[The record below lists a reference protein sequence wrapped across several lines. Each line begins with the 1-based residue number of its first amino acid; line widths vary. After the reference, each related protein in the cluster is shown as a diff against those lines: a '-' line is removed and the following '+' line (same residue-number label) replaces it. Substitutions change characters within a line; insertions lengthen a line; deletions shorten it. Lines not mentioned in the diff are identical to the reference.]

1 MQKRKFG
8 NTRLEVTPLGF
19 GGAPIGML
27 DTEEERTA
35 KVLNLLLDSGVNL
48 IDTAAGYYGSEEMI
62 GKTISQRRDEYILVS
77 KCGGQIPESDDPA
90 WSPALIT
97 KTIDRSL
104 QRLKTDRLDVMLIHT
119 CDLETLKQG
128 DALAALVEARDAGKI
143 RFPGYSGDNEAVAY
157 AATLE
162 DVKVIQT
169 SINIT
174 DQVNIE
180 GLLPKARE
188 NNIGVMVK
196 RPIANA
202 AWKKL
207 SDQQGLYKDYAKTYT
222 ERLQKMN
229 LNPADL
235 SFEGAPEAVWP
246 EIALRFTISQPGVH
260 VAIIGTTNPQNTQAN
275 IQAAEKGPLPDEAI
289 IKIRDAFNKANSDG
303 SWIAQG

>member
-1 MQKRKFG
+1 MEKRAFG
-8 NTRLEVTPLGF
+8 NTGLEVTPLGF

-27 DTEEERTA
+27 DTEESRTDII
-35 KVLNLLLDSGVNL
+35 LNLLLDSGVNL
-48 IDTAAGYYGSEEMI
+48 IDTAASYYGSEDLI
-62 GKTISQRRDEYILVS
+62 GKTIGHRRDEFILVS
-77 KCGGQIPESDDPA
+77 KCGGEFDEFDDPA
-90 WSPALIT
+90 WSPAVIT

-104 QRLKTDRLDVMLIHT
+104 QRLKTDRLDVMLLHT
-119 CDLETLKQG
+119 CDLETLQKG
-128 DALAALVEARDAGKI
+128 DALAALVKARDAGKI
-143 RFPGYSGDNEAVAY
+143 RFPGYSGDNETVAY

-174 DQVNIE
+174 DQVNID
-180 GLLPKARE
+180 GLLPGARE

-207 SDQQGLYKDYAKTYT
+207 SDQQGMYKDYAKTYT

-235 SFEGAPEAVWP
+235 GFDGAPEIVWP

-260 VAIIGTTNPQNTQAN
+260 VAIIGTTNPDNARAN
-275 IQAAEKGPLPDEAI
+275 IAVAEKGPLPDEVVK
-289 IKIRDAFNKANSDG
+289 KIRDAFKVASSDG
-303 SWIAQG
+303 SWVAQG

>member
-1 MQKRKFG
+1 MEKRAFG
-8 NTRLEVTPLGF
+8 NTGLEVTPLGF

-27 DTEEERTA
+27 DTEESRTD
-35 KVLNLLLDSGVNL
+35 KILNLLLDSGVNL
-48 IDTAAGYYGSEEMI
+48 IDTAASYYGSEEMI
-62 GKTISQRRDEYILVS
+62 GKPVGHRRDEFILVS
-77 KCGGQIPESDDPA
+77 KCGGEFDEFDDPA
-90 WSPALIT
+90 WSPAVIT

-104 QRLKTDRLDVMLIHT
+104 QRLKTDRLDVMLLHT
-119 CDLETLKQG
+119 CDLETLQKG
-128 DALAALVEARDAGKI
+128 DALAALVKARDAGKI
-143 RFPGYSGDNEAVAY
+143 RFPGYSGDNETVAY

-174 DQVNIE
+174 DQVNID
-180 GLLPKARE
+180 GLLPGARE

-207 SDQQGLYKDYAKTYT
+207 SDQQGMYKDYAKTYT

-235 SFEGAPEAVWP
+235 GFDGAPETVWP

-260 VAIIGTTNPQNTQAN
+260 VAIIGTTNPDNARAN
-275 IQAAEKGPLPDEAI
+275 IAVAEKGPLPDEVVT
-289 IKIRDAFNKANSDG
+289 KIRDAFKASNSDG
-303 SWIAQG
+303 SWVAQG

>member
-1 MQKRKFG
+1 MEKRAFG
-8 NTRLEVTPLGF
+8 NTGLEVTPLGF

-27 DTEEERTA
+27 ETEESRTDQI
-35 KVLNLLLDSGVNL
+35 LNLLLDSGVNL
-48 IDTAAGYYGSEEMI
+48 IDTAASYCGSEEVI
-62 GKTISQRRDEYILVS
+62 GKTVGHRRDEFILVS
-77 KCGGQIPESDDPA
+77 KCGGKFDEFDDPE
-90 WSPALIT
+90 WSPAVIT

-104 QRLKTDRLDVMLIHT
+104 QRLKTDRLDVMLLHT
-119 CDLETLKQG
+119 CDLETLQKG
-128 DALAALVEARDAGKI
+128 DALAALVKARDAGKI
-143 RFPGYSGDNEAVAY
+143 RFPGYSGDNETVAY

-174 DQVNIE
+174 DQVNID
-180 GLLPKARE
+180 GLLPGARE

-207 SDQQGLYKDYAKTYT
+207 SDQQGMYKDYAKTYT
-222 ERLQKMN
+222 ERLQKMH

-235 SFEGAPEAVWP
+235 GFDGAPDIVWP

-260 VAIIGTTNPQNTQAN
+260 VAIIGTTNPDNARAN
-275 IQAAEKGPLPDEAI
+275 IAVAEKGPLPDEVI
-289 IKIRDAFNKANSDG
+289 TKIRDAFKVANSDG
-303 SWIAQG
+303 SWVAQG